1 MNIQRIIISCI
12 IHIHNNFLIFPFSPV
27 TTKVLPQVEP
37 EKVRIDG
44 PGVEKTG
51 VKASLPV
58 EFTVDTR
65 DAGDADLAIAITV
78 RPSSFISFVHKTK
91 NVSGI
96 HKTAWK

>member
-1 MNIQRIIISCI
+1 M
-12 IHIHNNFLIFPFSPV
+12 
-27 TTKVLPQVEP
+27 TTKVLPQCEP
-37 EKVRIDG
+37 EKVKVDG

-78 RPSSFISFVHKTK
+78 GSSLGVDFHSLWQFCVNIRKSRTELKGSFKR
-91 NVSGI
+91 G
-96 HKTAWK
+96 